1 MKCST
6 QDISAES
13 EGSKESEQPE
23 GLDNDLIELL
33 IDGARY
39 NDAEDVMRALSSHVD
54 VNASDE
60 AGRTGATTSAA
71 AAMHKSLRCCSKAA
85 S

>member
-1 MKCST
+1 MES
-6 QDISAES
+6 SSHVAPAEADGDKVS
-13 EGSKESEQPE
+13 QQPE

-39 NDAEDVMRALSSHVD
+39 NDAEDVMRALSGQVD

-71 AAMHKSLRCCSKAA
+71 AAMQEFLPCYSRAA
-85 S
+85 G

>member
-1 MKCST
+1 METSSHVT
-6 QDISAES
+6 PAEAD
-13 EGSKESEQPE
+13 GGKALQQPE

-39 NDAEDVMRALSSHVD
+39 NDAEDVMRALGGQVD

-60 AGRTGATTSAA
+60 AGRTGATISAA
-71 AAMHKSLRCCSKAA
+71 AAMQDFLPCYPRAA
-85 S
+85 G

>member
-1 MKCST
+1 MES
-6 QDISAES
+6 SSHVRPAEADGDKVS
-13 EGSKESEQPE
+13 QQPE

-39 NDAEDVMRALSSHVD
+39 NDADDVMRALSGQVD
-54 VNASDE
+54 LNASDE

-71 AAMHKSLRCCSKAA
+71 AAMQDLLPCYSRAA
-85 S
+85 G